1 MKAGGFM
8 YKSKDYIFLERWK
21 KENYK
26 ILHKMYPDIS
36 KKEIYSFLD
45 DMINENIKNPKV
57 IIDNNYIRKQIN
69 TDLLS
74 TINWLENTNPIMAGH
89 GVLYKNQHQV
99 VNPLALMIQK
109 FLTSRKKFKG
119 QLRFIKDKN
128 SYEYKTFDRKQ
139 LSEKISANSIYGT
152 FGNVISFLFNMYT
165 APSVTGSGQ
174 SLISTTEQAFES
186 FLANNTLFNSIN
198 ECFTFLN
205 NVLKEDYKIDSGF
218 LHDVDIDKVF
228 DRLVGNFYNYQ
239 SEYDELIYSFLNAL
253 DQDQLNKIYYKNN
266 IYEFSMHQ
274 EILSLLLNIVRVTD
288 EFKDPNKVPESA
300 KPYLEEL
307 WRYYKQ
313 FVLYNHS
320 PIDRIQ
326 RLKNDRRQ
334 VVLTIDT
341 DSNFINLNPWVEFMF
356 NNVIN
361 NDYRCKGRDV
371 ENLRFISVNTMAYV
385 ITNMMQSV
393 LGRYTKD
400 SNIPKDYRHFI
411 NIKNEFLMSRV
422 VLTSKKK
429 RYFSS
434 IRLREGDEI
443 WPEKMDVKGH
453 EFMKSTAT
461 EETKERFIDIIKE
474 HIIKSKNINVVD
486 VLKEIESFESEIIQS
501 LRDGEKKY
509 LIPNSV
515 KELEAYSEP
524 LRMQGVRAVIAWNY
538 IYPDLELEL
547 PTKVDLVKLTLTED
561 SELNKLRR
569 DFPDIYKTI
578 EENILNNPDK
588 RISSKGLGVIA
599 IPRNIEKIPDWIIPF
614 IDYDTIT
621 FNVLKKFYS
630 VLESLGLDTIKTS
643 KKEYFSNIL
652 NI

>member
-1 MKAGGFM
+1 M
-8 YKSKDYIFLERWK
+8 YKRKLVILMYKTNDYIFLKRWR

-26 ILHKMYPDIS
+26 ILHQMYPDVS
-36 KKEIYSFLD
+36 KKEINSFLD
-45 DMINENIKNPKV
+45 DMINEYIKNPRV
-57 IIDNNYIRKQIN
+57 IIDNNYIGKQIN

-74 TINWLENTNPIMAGH
+74 TINWIENINPIMGGH

-119 QLRFIKDKN
+119 QLRFIEDKN

-152 FGNVISFLFNMYT
+152 FGNVISFLFNKYT

-186 FLANNTLFNSIN
+186 FLANNTLYNSIN

-205 NVLKEDYKIDSGF
+205 NVLKEKYEIDSGF

-228 DRLVGNFYNYQ
+228 KRLVDNFYNYQ
-239 SEYDELIYSFLNAL
+239 EEYGELLYSFLESL

-266 IYEFSMHQ
+266 LYEFSMHQ
-274 EILSLLLNIVRVTD
+274 EILSLLTIIVRSTK
-288 EFKDPNKVPESA
+288 EFKDPNKVPESS

-313 FVLYNHS
+313 FVLYNYS

-326 RLKNDRRQ
+326 RLKNDRRR

-341 DSNFINLNPWVEFMF
+341 DSNFLDLNPWVEFMF
-356 NNVIN
+356 NNIIN
-361 NDYRCKGRDV
+361 NDYRCENRDP
-371 ENLRFISVNTMAYV
+371 ENLRFISVNTMAYI
-385 ITNMMQSV
+385 ITNMMQTV

-400 SNIPKDYRHFI
+400 ANIPKDYRHFI

-422 VLTSKKK
+422 VLTAKKK

-443 WPEKMDVKGH
+443 YPEKLDVKGLIQLAH
-453 EFMKSTAT
+453 
-461 EETKERFIDIIKE
+461 
-474 HIIKSKNINVVD
+474 
-486 VLKEIESFESEIIQS
+486 SF
-501 LRDGEKKY
+501 
-509 LIPNSV
+509 LIAGTS
-515 KELEAYSEP
+515 
-524 LRMQGVRAVIAWNY
+524 
-538 IYPDLELEL
+538 LEL
-547 PTKVDLVKLTLTED
+547 
-561 SELNKLRR
+561 S
-569 DFPDIYKTI
+569 
-578 EENILNNPDK
+578 ILN
-588 RISSKGLGVIA
+588 
-599 IPRNIEKIPDWIIPF
+599 
-614 IDYDTIT
+614 
-621 FNVLKKFYS
+621 
-630 VLESLGLDTIKTS
+630 
-643 KKEYFSNIL
+643 
-652 NI
+652 